1 MRNVLALLAAVVV
14 LCSCPTVTP
23 AAEPPLKLLFL
34 GDNGHHRPGDRFAQ
48 LAPVLADRDIELK
61 YTDDPASLSPD
72 TLAGFDGLVIYS
84 NLERITPEQEQ
95 ALLDFVSGGKGFIP
109 LHCASY
115 CFLNSNAYI
124 DLVGAQFQKHGAE
137 VFSTIIARPEHPIM
151 QGFGG
156 FRSFDETYVHRRHNE
171 ANRVVLEYRQQ
182 GMQADGQTREPW
194 TWVRTHGKGR
204 VFYTAWG
211 HDHRTWGHP
220 GFHNLVERGI
230 RWACGQ
236 DPSVAGPYVDRSRFD
251 VPEMTALPPDD
262 DVFEYV
268 EVGAKIPNYVPSNQ
282 WGTQGD
288 PLTKMQLPLPPEVAR
303 TRYSTPA
310 GFELRLFASEPE
322 LGGKPIAMNWDARG
336 RLWVCETV
344 DYPNDLAEAN
354 RGRDRIRICEDTD
367 GDGRADRF
375 TIFAENLSIPTAIL
389 PCRGGAIV
397 QNGTETLFL
406 KDIDGDDK
414 ADVRTVL
421 ISNWTLGDTHGGV
434 SNFHYGLD
442 NWIWA
447 MQGYNNS
454 APVIGGE
461 RQPAFRMGFFRFR
474 LSDTDPPTVTEIEFL
489 RSTNNNTWG
498 LGFSE
503 EGLVFGSTANHNPSV
518 FMPIPNRYY
527 ERVRGWS
534 PSQLGT
540 IADSHLFDPITENI
554 RQVDH
559 HGGYTAGAGHALYTA
574 RQYPSNWWN
583 RTAFVCGP
591 TGHLVG
597 TFVLSRD
604 GAGYTSTSPC
614 NLVASDDEW
623 SAPIMAEVGPDGV
636 VWILDWYNYIVQ
648 HNPTP
653 RGFKTGK
660 GNAYES
666 DLRDK
671 KHGRIYRLV
680 YVGDA
685 DNEQATQAR
694 SYRPDDLTTASPEQL
709 VAALTNPT
717 MLHRK
722 LAQRLL
728 VERGKSDVVPQLI
741 ELVRDESTDA
751 IGLNVGAIHALWTL
765 KGLGTLDAATGDAF
779 EAAVAALEHPS
790 AGVRRNA
797 VQVLPPAD
805 ASTDAILAADLISD
819 SGAQGRLA
827 ALLALADM
835 PSDTDAGPAVAG
847 ILSDPDNDLDRWTT
861 DALTSAAAA
870 HARPF
875 LNRIATSTDAAGIA
889 RSIPV
894 VRIVAEH
901 IARGRPDSD
910 AINSLV
916 ETLATAPPQVAAAIV
931 SGLAE
936 GWPRQHEIALS
947 PAAEDSL
954 IAILDRLPTGT
965 KGQVIRLASLWGS
978 SKLEEHADAIVES
991 LLDAIGDDDSAIAD
1005 RIAAAR
1011 NLVGFR
1017 PDDDDVVEELLD
1029 EVTAQMPPELAS
1041 GIIESLSRATA
1052 SNVGSELIDR
1062 APTWTPAARQSAMRV
1077 LLARPETTRAFL
1089 DAVEAG
1095 NAQLTDLTLDQK
1107 QALASYP
1114 DRALRRRAGEL
1125 LRRGGSLP
1133 NPDRQKVIDELLP
1146 VVHMEGSV
1154 DAGQA
1159 IFKKHCAK
1167 CHRFKGE
1174 GEKIGPDLTGMAV
1187 HPKEELLIHILDPS
1201 RSVEGNFRAYTVLT
1215 DEGRV
1220 FTGMLAGESRT
1231 SIEIVDTEAKRHSL
1245 QRSEIEELIASRKS
1259 VMPEGFEKQLSKQ
1272 DLANLLTL
1280 LTDRGKYFPLD
1291 MRKASTIVSTRPMF
1305 YGQTPVERLIF
1316 PDWSPRQV
1324 GDVPF
1329 YLVDPQGDR
1338 QPNVIMLKGPLGRF
1352 PPQMPDSVTLPVN
1365 APVQSFHMLGG
1376 ISGWGHPATPKGSR
1390 SMLVRIH
1397 YTDGQQEDHELKN
1410 GVHFAD
1416 YIRRIDVPESEF
1428 AFDLDGRQVRYLTIE
1443 PRRNNVAIEKL
1454 ELIKGDDRTAP
1465 IVMAITAEVAK

>member
-1 MRNVLALLAAVVV
+1 MRNALALLAAF
-14 LCSCPTVTP
+14 VTFWSASAP
-23 AAEPPLKLLFL
+23 AIAAEPLALLFL
-34 GDNGHHRPGDRFAQ
+34 GDNGHHRPADRFAQ
-48 LAPVLADRDIELK
+48 LAPVLADRDIDLK
-61 YTDDPASLSPD
+61 YTDDPAVLTPETLS
-72 TLAGFDGLVIYS
+72 GFDGLVIYS
-84 NLERITPEQEQ
+84 NLERITPDQEK
-95 ALLDFVSGGKGFIP
+95 ALLDFVAGGKGFIP

-115 CFLNSNAYI
+115 CFLNSQAYV

-137 VFSTIIARPEHPIM
+137 VFSTVIARPDHPVM
-151 QGFGG
+151 QDFGG
-156 FRSFDETYVHRRHNE
+156 FRSFDETYVHHRHNE
-171 ANRVVLEYRQQ
+171 GNRSVLEYREQ
-182 GMQADGQTREPW
+182 GMQADGRTREPW

-211 HDHRTWGHP
+211 HDQRTWSHA
-220 GFHNLVERGI
+220 GFQNLVERGI

-236 DPSVAGPYVDRSRFD
+236 DPTIAGSYVDLSRFD
-251 VPEMTALPPDD
+251 VPEMTSLPPADG
-262 DVFEYV
+262 VFKHID
-268 EVGAKIPNYVPSNQ
+268 VGAKIPNYIPSNQ

-288 PLTKMQLPLPPEVAR
+288 PLTKMQLPLSPEVSR
-303 TRYSTPA
+303 TRYSTPV

-322 LGGKPIAMNWDARG
+322 LAGKPIAMNWDARG

-344 DYPNDLAEAN
+344 DYPNELADEN
-354 RGRDRIRICEDTD
+354 HGRDRIRICEDTD

-375 TIFAENLSIPTAIL
+375 TVFAEDLSIPTAVL

-406 KDIDGDDK
+406 KDTDGDDK
-414 ADVRTVL
+414 ADLRTVL
-421 ISNWTLGDTHGGV
+421 ISNWNLRDTHGGV

-454 APVIGGE
+454 APVINGQE
-461 RQPAFRMGFFRFR
+461 QTPFRMGFFRFR
-474 LSDTDPPTVTEIEFL
+474 LSDSDPPTVTELEFL
-489 RSTNNNTWG
+489 RSTDNNTWG

-527 ERVRGWS
+527 EQVRGWS

-540 IADSHLFDPITENI
+540 IADSHMFDPITENI

-574 RQYPSNWWN
+574 RQYPSTWWN

-604 GAGYTSTSPC
+604 GAGYNSTSPC

-623 SAPIMAEVGPDGV
+623 SAPIMAEVGPDGT

-653 RGFKTGK
+653 RGFETGK

-685 DNEQATQAR
+685 DDNQAEQARGYQPDNLPQA
-694 SYRPDDLTTASPEQL
+694 SSEQL
-709 VAALTNPT
+709 VAALTDPT
-717 MLHRK
+717 LLHRK

-728 VERGKSDVVPQLI
+728 VERGGTDVVPQLI
-741 ELVRDESTDA
+741 ELIHDESTDA

-765 KGLGTLDAATGDAF
+765 KGLGTLDDPEGEAF
-779 EAAVAALEHPS
+779 EAAVAALEHRS

-797 VQVLPPAD
+797 AQVLPA
-805 ASTDAILAADLISD
+805 AEESAAAILAGNLLSDAD
-819 SGAQGRLA
+819 AQVRLA
-827 ALLALADM
+827 AMLALADM
-835 PSDTDAGPAVAG
+835 PEDSAAGRTVAERLTDPGFE
-847 ILSDPDNDLDRWTT
+847 LDRWTR
-861 DALTSAAAA
+861 DALTAAAAA

-875 LNRIATSTDAAGIA
+875 LSRLTDEADEAGIA
-889 RSIPV
+889 RSVPV
-894 VRIVAEH
+894 ARIVAEH
-901 IARGRPDSD
+901 IARGRPESD

-916 ETLATAPPQVAAAIV
+916 ATLSEAHPQVAAAIIN
-931 SGLAE
+931 GLAE
-936 GWPRQHEIALS
+936 GWPRQHQIRLSSSAEEALIS
-947 PAAEDSL
+947 LLDSV
-954 IAILDRLPTGT
+954 PTGT

-978 SKLEEHADAIVES
+978 SKLEEHAATIVKS
-991 LLDAIGDDDSAIAD
+991 LLGVIGDDDSSADD

-1011 NLVGFR
+1011 NLIGFR
-1017 PDDDDVVEELLD
+1017 PDDEDVVEDLLD
-1029 EVTAQMPPELAS
+1029 EVTAQMPPELAT
-1041 GIIESLSRATA
+1041 GVIEALSTATA
-1052 SNVGSELIDR
+1052 TNVGSELIDR

-1077 LLARPETTRAFL
+1077 LLARPETTRVFL

-1095 NAQLTDLTLDQK
+1095 DAQLTDLTLDQK

-1125 LRRGGSLP
+1125 LLRGGSLP

-1146 VVHMEGSV
+1146 VAHMEGSV
-1154 DAGQA
+1154 EAGQA

-1220 FTGMLAGESRT
+1220 YTGMLAGETRT

-1259 VMPEGFEKQLSKQ
+1259 VMPEGFEKQVSKE

-1316 PDWSPRQV
+1316 PDWSPKQI
-1324 GDVPF
+1324 GEVPF

-1338 QPNVIMLKGPLGRF
+1338 QPNVIMLRGPLGRF
-1352 PPQMPDSVTLPVN
+1352 PPQMPQAVTLPVN
-1365 APVQSFHMLGG
+1365 APVRAFHMLGG
-1376 ISGWGHPATPKGSR
+1376 ISGWGHPATPEGST
-1390 SMLVRIH
+1390 SMIVRLH
-1397 YTDGQQEDHELKN
+1397 YKDGEQEDHELKN
-1410 GVHFAD
+1410 GIHFAD
-1416 YIRRIDVPESEF
+1416 YVRRIDVPESEF
-1428 AFDLDGRQVRYLTIE
+1428 AFDLDGRQLRYLTVE
-1443 PRRNNVAIEKL
+1443 PRRTDTAVENL
-1454 ELIKGDDRTAP
+1454 ELIKGSDNTAP
-1465 IVMAITAEVAK
+1465 IVMAITAEVAR